1 MDTFYEASE
10 LEVAAP
16 MPVAQGSMGVE
27 QVEPMTV
34 ERNLTSGGETSVE
47 DVEIFPMVRRAQ
59 AAGKES
65 KAQAQL
71 RALQKG
77 MKRCRNS

>member
-16 MPVAQGSMGVE
+16 MPMGVE
-27 QVEPMTV
+27 QFEPMTV

-47 DVEIFPMVRRAQ
+47 DVEIFPMVIRAQ

-65 KAQAQL
+65 EAQAQP